1 MKSQTIINIAFAAS
15 FAGWVVWSRNPSVD
29 TITCKELRV
38 VDSAKNT
45 RISLEV
51 YKQESANIYLFSE
64 GDPYK
69 TLVSGL
75 NISLGKDRV
84 PDISFTQNQNFN
96 ELSGTVQFVKTFDV
110 NATGWSEKF
119 IAAYTRRQQEQQQNN
134 KEFK

>member
-1 MKSQTIINIAFAAS
+1 MKSQTIINIAFAVS
-15 FAGWVVWSRNPSVD
+15 FAGYIAWSQNPSVD

-84 PDISFTQNQNFN
+84 PDISFNQNQDMN
-96 ELSGTVQFVKTFDV
+96 ELSGTVQFVKTF
-110 NATGWSEKF
+110 TWEGSGWNEES
-119 IAAYTRRQQEQQQNN
+119 IAAYTRRQQQNN